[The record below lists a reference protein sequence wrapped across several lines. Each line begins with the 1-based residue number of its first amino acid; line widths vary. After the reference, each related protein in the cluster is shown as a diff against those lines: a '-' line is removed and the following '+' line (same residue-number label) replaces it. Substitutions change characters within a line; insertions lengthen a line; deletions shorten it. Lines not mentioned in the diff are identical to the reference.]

1 MCVRLRP
8 LFELS
13 DIKWASVAD
22 MEWLGWKEGGG
33 YLAFEEE
40 LLVECQLL
48 LCDVSLQ
55 DDFSYHWIW
64 SLDRAAGYIV
74 RATYNILTMVDLHH
88 EIAVPNAIWQWH
100 IPLKVSLFVWHLL
113 RDRVPTK
120 VNLFEHHII
129 SLKDQLCVSG
139 CSQIESVG
147 HLFLDCTLY
156 GSL

>member
-22 MEWLGWKEGGG
+22 MEWLGWKEGEG

-74 RATYNILTMVDLHH
+74 RAKIGRAHV
-88 EIAVPNAIWQWH
+88 
-100 IPLKVSLFVWHLL
+100 
-113 RDRVPTK
+113 
-120 VNLFEHHII
+120 
-129 SLKDQLCVSG
+129 
-139 CSQIESVG
+139 
-147 HLFLDCTLY
+147 
-156 GSL
+156 